1 MRSGLLILAIITGYI
16 LLRGW
21 PEQWH
26 TILRIF
32 VAASLL
38 VVAFFFWGHCDRPT
52 STLAKSARKPRAFD
66 YLSISLAVLLLECF
80 FLLFL
85 SVVPEKSER
94 FAISSMKSFD
104 LAPITRKGKA
114 VSKVKG

>member
-66 YLSISLAVLLLECF
+66 YLS
-80 FLLFL
+80 
-85 SVVPEKSER
+85 
-94 FAISSMKSFD
+94 
-104 LAPITRKGKA
+104 
-114 VSKVKG
+114 